1 MAISKAP
8 IVFAILLALASV
20 SFAGCAADA
29 YSKTCASCAFDEN
42 GKVDQSCK
50 SGYQSSGT
58 TCVSV
63 SYPIMAGKYAEGKCP
78 AVDSCAEELRSC
90 TAQYS
95 SGNDRA
101 DCQEGSN
108 AICYAAADECV
119 KKAAIKCGEI
129 EKSCPGSAAGFIL
142 LFAGLAFVKLRN

>member
-1 MAISKAP
+1 MRLMLLSLG
-8 IVFAILLALASV
+8 LLALLSGAV
-20 SFAGCAADA
+20 FAGCAADA
-29 YSKTCASCAFDEN
+29 YSKTCASCKFDEN

-50 SGYQSSGT
+50 NGYQSSGT

-95 SGNDRA
+95 SGNDKA
-101 DCQEGSN
+101 DCVEGSTSV
-108 AICYAAADECV
+108 CYSAADACV
-119 KKAAIKCGEI
+119 QTAAKSCGEI
-129 EKSCPGSAAGFIL
+129 EKQCPGSSAMFIL
-142 LFAGLAFVKLRN
+142 VLSGMAFVKLKG